1 MGHAEMNQIT
11 DIPAKI
17 YLTSGQDHQTFQ
29 EIQRAEITDPYQT
42 IGTYQT
48 PTGQI
53 DKEIEVKKDMITQW
67 GKPLLTS
74 KIYPNLT
81 YKAYETILYPKVTYS
96 FNTTTLTHQQLHNLQ
111 KSANKYYIPKI
122 GFNAKFPGIVLTA
135 SYKYGGFK
143 QSSFLLG
150 QIHKQLQMFLGCI
163 RDNNETGDLIETT
176 VAYTQLEAGYV
187 KPLLHA

>member
-29 EIQRAEITDPYQT
+29 EIKRAEITDPYRT

-48 PTGQI
+48 PTGQM

-81 YKAYETILYPKVTYS
+81 YKAYETILYPKVNYS
-96 FNTTTLTHQQLHNLQ
+96 LNTTTLTHQHLHNLQ
-111 KSANKYYIPKI
+111 NQEINITSPK
-122 GFNAKFPGIVLTA
+122 
-135 SYKYGGFK
+135 
-143 QSSFLLG
+143 
-150 QIHKQLQMFLGCI
+150 
-163 RDNNETGDLIETT
+163 
-176 VAYTQLEAGYV
+176 
-187 KPLLHA
+187 